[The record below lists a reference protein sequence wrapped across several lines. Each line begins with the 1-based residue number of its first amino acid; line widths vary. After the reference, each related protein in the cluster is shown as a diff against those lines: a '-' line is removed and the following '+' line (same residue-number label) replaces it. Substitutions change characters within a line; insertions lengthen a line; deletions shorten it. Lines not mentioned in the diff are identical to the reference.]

1 MSLGNPEKPDGTLRA
16 NDSGVRQFAN
26 SMPVLASTMNAQFEL
41 ELATPAMLD
50 YFGVTLDDLKSWA
63 SIGVIHPDDLE
74 AVIARTSHSA
84 ETGEPFEFEY
94 RLRRS
99 DGVFRRFQARGI
111 PFRNPQGQIERWYAL
126 LTDVED
132 QRQAEEALR
141 TSERSLNLI
150 INTIPE
156 LAWST
161 APDGSVDFLN
171 QRWLDYTG
179 LTANQAL
186 GWQWVTALHPDDMGG
201 LSKYWGT
208 TLASKAP
215 GEIEARLRRFD
226 GIYRWF
232 LFRAVPVK
240 DESGEVIKW
249 YGQNIDIEERKRAE
263 DAVRAKEQELRATIN
278 TIPTPAF
285 STLPDGHV
293 DFLNQRWLDY
303 AGMTAAQ
310 AEGWGWRSA
319 LHPDDVDRLVQY
331 WRSCLSAGTEAEVEA
346 RYRRFDG
353 VYRWC
358 LVRANPLRDESGN
371 VVKWYGTS
379 IDIEDRKHAEEEL
392 KAKERDLIRIINT
405 IPTTAWSTRPDGYC
419 EFLSDRWL
427 DYAGFTYEEAVGWG
441 WATAIHPEDVAGLQ
455 EVWSNALASGTA
467 VSTEARMRR
476 FDGVYRWFLFLAKPF
491 RDESGTIVKWYG
503 TNIDIEERKQAE
515 DAVRA
520 NELALRKIIDA
531 IPTQVHCNRPD
542 GTNEFSNKRWQE
554 YTGLSSEESS
564 GWGWQAAFHPEDLPR
579 VIEQWQAL
587 VATGE
592 VGGVEARLR
601 RHDEVFRWFQFRS
614 EPLRDETG
622 KIVRWYGAN
631 VDIDDRKQAE
641 EALRASERTLNLII
655 NTIPMLAWSTDPTGF
670 VEFLNQRWLEFT
682 GLSAEQASG
691 FGWAVAI
698 HPDDAKGL
706 IDYWQAALAS
716 GTEVDVEAR
725 MRRFDGQYRWFLF
738 RASPL
743 RDESGKIVKWYG
755 TNVDIEDRK
764 RADEELRRSE
774 AFLVEGQRLSRTGTF
789 AWWPD
794 TKKSVWSEE
803 LYRIHEIEPGTPI
816 STDIAQIRVHPDDIP
831 LVDEATAKG
840 VETGSD
846 YEHTHRI
853 VMPDGRIKFL
863 HVMARAT
870 REFEGRLEYIGAVQD
885 VTQRTLSDEALTKS
899 RSELAHVSRVM
910 SLGILTAS
918 IAHEVNQPLAGIIT
932 NAETCLQ
939 MLDDNPPD
947 IEGARETA
955 LRSIRD
961 GNRAADVVARLR
973 SLIKR
978 KDFVA
983 EIFDLNEATR
993 EVIALSSGELR
1004 RNRVVLQM
1012 DLADDLPPV
1021 NGDRV
1026 QLQQVIINL
1035 LRNAIDA
1042 MREIEDRPR
1051 QLLIQTERDGAE
1063 NVRLTV
1069 QDTGIGFASETAERL
1084 FESFFST
1091 KNDGMGIGLAISH
1104 SIVEAHHGK
1113 IWATLNRGPGSTFAF
1128 SIPCGSNGTT

>member
-1 MSLGNPEKPDGTLRA
+1 MSKTPE
-16 NDSGVRQFAN
+16 
-26 SMPVLASTMNAQFEL
+26 
-41 ELATPAMLD
+41 
-50 YFGVTLDDLKSWA
+50 
-63 SIGVIHPDDLE
+63 
-74 AVIARTSHSA
+74 
-84 ETGEPFEFEY
+84 
-94 RLRRS
+94 
-99 DGVFRRFQARGI
+99 
-111 PFRNPQGQIERWYAL
+111 
-126 LTDVED
+126 
-132 QRQAEEALR
+132 
-141 TSERSLNLI
+141 
-150 INTIPE
+150 
-156 LAWST
+156 
-161 APDGSVDFLN
+161 
-171 QRWLDYTG
+171 
-179 LTANQAL
+179 
-186 GWQWVTALHPDDMGG
+186 
-201 LSKYWGT
+201 
-208 TLASKAP
+208 
-215 GEIEARLRRFD
+215 EIEARLRRFD
-226 GIYRWF
+226 GVYRWF

-240 DESGEVIKW
+240 NESGDVIKW

-263 DAVRAKEQELRATIN
+263 DAVRAKERELRATID

-285 STLPDGHV
+285 STLPDGYV

-303 AGMTAAQ
+303 AGMTATE

-319 LHPDDVDRLVQY
+319 LHPDDADRLVQY
-331 WRSCLSAGTEAEVEA
+331 WLSCLSAGTEAEVEA

-371 VVKWYGTS
+371 VVKWYGIS
-379 IDIEDRKHAEEEL
+379 IDIEDRKRAEEEL
-392 KAKERDLIRIINT
+392 RAKERDLIRIINT

-419 EFLSDRWL
+419 DFLSDRWL
-427 DYAGFTYEEAVGWG
+427 DYAGFTYEEAVGWR

-455 EVWSNALASGTA
+455 GVWSNALATRTP

-503 TNIDIEERKQAE
+503 TNVDIE
-515 DAVRA
+515 
-520 NELALRKIIDA
+520 
-531 IPTQVHCNRPD
+531 
-542 GTNEFSNKRWQE
+542 
-554 YTGLSSEESS
+554 
-564 GWGWQAAFHPEDLPR
+564 
-579 VIEQWQAL
+579 
-587 VATGE
+587 
-592 VGGVEARLR
+592 
-601 RHDEVFRWFQFRS
+601 
-614 EPLRDETG
+614 
-622 KIVRWYGAN
+622 
-631 VDIDDRKQAE
+631 DRKQSD
-641 EALRASERTLNLII
+641 EALRASERALNLII

-691 FGWAVAI
+691 LGWAVAI

-706 IDYWQAALAS
+706 IDYWQAALDS

-743 RDESGKIVKWYG
+743 RDESGTIVKWYG

-774 AFLVEGQRLSRTGTF
+774 AFLAEGQKLSRTGTF
-789 AWWPD
+789 AWQPD
-794 TKKSVWSEE
+794 TTKSVWSEE
-803 LYRIHEIEPGTPI
+803 LYRIHEIKPGTPI
-816 STDIAQIRVHPDDIP
+816 SADIAQTGVHPDDIP
-831 LVDEATAKG
+831 LVYEATARG

-853 VMPDGRIKFL
+853 VMPDGRTKFL

-870 REFEGRLEYIGAVQD
+870 RDFEGRLEYIRAVQD
-885 VTQRTLSDEALTKS
+885 VTQRMLSEEALTKS
-899 RSELAHVSRVM
+899 RSELAHVSKVM

-961 GNRAADVVARLR
+961 GNRASDVVARLR
-973 SLIKR
+973 SLFKR

-983 EIFDLNEATR
+983 EMIDLNEATR

-1004 RNRVVLQM
+1004 RSRVVLQM
-1012 DLADDLPPV
+1012 DLVDDLPPV

-1042 MREIEDRPR
+1042 MREVEDRPR
-1051 QLLIQTERDGAE
+1051 QLLIQTERDGAV
-1063 NVRLTV
+1063 NVRLIM
-1069 QDTGIGFASETAERL
+1069 QDAGVGFAPDTADRL
-1084 FESFFST
+1084 FESFYST
-1091 KNDGMGIGLAISH
+1091 KNDGMGIGLAISR
-1104 SIVEAHHGK
+1104 SIVEAHHGR
-1113 IWATLNRGPGSTFAF
+1113 IWATLNHGPGSTFAF
-1128 SIPCGSNGTT
+1128 SIPADPVVLRKMARGLRPDNRN

>member
-1 MSLGNPEKPDGTLRA
+1 MSVGNPEKPGGALHA
-16 NDSGVRQFAN
+16 NDRGVRQIADA
-26 SMPVLASTMNAQFEL
+26 MPVLACTLTAQFEV
-41 ELATPAMLD
+41 ELATQPLLD
-50 YFGVTLDDLKSWA
+50 YFGVTLDELKNWV
-63 SIGVIHPDDLE
+63 SIGVVHPDDLE
-74 AVIARTSHSA
+74 VVIARTSHSV
-84 ETGEPFEFEY
+84 ETGEPFDFEH
-94 RLRRS
+94 RCRRF
-99 DGVFRRFQARGI
+99 DGVFRRLQARGI

-126 LTDVED
+126 LTDMED

-156 LAWST
+156 LAWS
-161 APDGSVDFLN
+161 ANSDGFVDFLN

-179 LTANQAL
+179 LSAAQAL
-186 GWQWVTALHPDDMGG
+186 GWNWMNALHPDEIDDLTAHWKSLMV
-201 LSKYWGT
+201 SKT
-208 TLASKAP
+208 P

-226 GIYRWF
+226 GVYRWF

-240 DESGEVIKW
+240 NESGDVIKW

-263 DAVRAKEQELRATIN
+263 DAVRAKEQEFRATID

-285 STLPDGHV
+285 STLPDGYV

-303 AGMTAAQ
+303 AGMTAEQAQ
-310 AEGWGWRSA
+310 GWGWRTA

-331 WRSCLSAGTEAEVEA
+331 WLSCLSAGTEAEIEA

-358 LVRANPLRDESGN
+358 LVRANPLRDELGN
-371 VVKWYGTS
+371 IVKWYGIS
-379 IDIEDRKHAEEEL
+379 IDIEDRKRAEEEL
-392 KAKERDLIRIINT
+392 RAKERDLIRIINT
-405 IPTTAWSTRPDGYC
+405 IPTTAWATRPDGYC

-427 DYAGFTYEEAVGWG
+427 DYAGFTYEEAVGWR
-441 WATAIHPEDVAGLQ
+441 WAAAIHPDDAAGLQ
-455 EVWSNALASGTA
+455 EHWLGRLATGMP
-467 VSTEARMRR
+467 VNTEARMRR
-476 FDGVYRWFLFLAKPF
+476 YDGVYRWFLFLAQPF

-503 TNIDIEERKQAE
+503 TNVDIE
-515 DAVRA
+515 
-520 NELALRKIIDA
+520 
-531 IPTQVHCNRPD
+531 
-542 GTNEFSNKRWQE
+542 
-554 YTGLSSEESS
+554 
-564 GWGWQAAFHPEDLPR
+564 
-579 VIEQWQAL
+579 
-587 VATGE
+587 
-592 VGGVEARLR
+592 
-601 RHDEVFRWFQFRS
+601 
-614 EPLRDETG
+614 
-622 KIVRWYGAN
+622 
-631 VDIDDRKQAE
+631 DRKQADE
-641 EALRASERTLNLII
+641 GLRASERNLNLII

-698 HPDDAKGL
+698 HPDDAQGL

-743 RDESGKIVKWYG
+743 RDESGNIVKWYG

-774 AFLVEGQRLSRTGTF
+774 AFLAEGQRLSRTGTF
-789 AWWPD
+789 AWRPD
-794 TKKSVWSEE
+794 TSKSVWSEE
-803 LYRIHEIEPGTPI
+803 LYRIHEIENGTPI
-816 STDIAQIRVHPDDIP
+816 SADIAQTGVHPDDIP
-831 LVDEATAKG
+831 LVYEAAARG
-840 VETGSD
+840 VKTGSD

-870 REFEGRLEYIGAVQD
+870 RDSEGRLEYIGAVQD

-899 RSELAHVSRVM
+899 RSELAHITRVM

-918 IAHEVNQPLAGIIT
+918 IAHEINQPLAGIIT

-947 IEGARETA
+947 IAGARETA

-961 GNRAADVVARLR
+961 GNRAADVIGRLR
-973 SLIKR
+973 SLFRR
-978 KDFVA
+978 KDFVV
-983 EIFDLNEATR
+983 EITDLNEATQ
-993 EVIALSSGELR
+993 EVITLSSGELR
-1004 RNRVVLQM
+1004 RNRVILQM
-1012 DLADDLPPV
+1012 DLADDLPLV

-1035 LRNAIDA
+1035 FRNAIDA
-1042 MREIEDRPR
+1042 MKEIEDRPR

-1069 QDTGIGFASETAERL
+1069 QDTGIGFAPETADRL

-1091 KNDGMGIGLAISH
+1091 KNDGMGIGLAISR

-1113 IWATLNRGPGSTFAF
+1113 IWATLNAGPGSTFAF
-1128 SIPCGSNGTT
+1128 SIPCGSNGIQ

>member
-1 MSLGNPEKPDGTLRA
+1 MSKTPE
-16 NDSGVRQFAN
+16 
-26 SMPVLASTMNAQFEL
+26 
-41 ELATPAMLD
+41 
-50 YFGVTLDDLKSWA
+50 
-63 SIGVIHPDDLE
+63 
-74 AVIARTSHSA
+74 
-84 ETGEPFEFEY
+84 
-94 RLRRS
+94 
-99 DGVFRRFQARGI
+99 
-111 PFRNPQGQIERWYAL
+111 
-126 LTDVED
+126 
-132 QRQAEEALR
+132 
-141 TSERSLNLI
+141 
-150 INTIPE
+150 
-156 LAWST
+156 
-161 APDGSVDFLN
+161 
-171 QRWLDYTG
+171 
-179 LTANQAL
+179 
-186 GWQWVTALHPDDMGG
+186 
-201 LSKYWGT
+201 
-208 TLASKAP
+208 
-215 GEIEARLRRFD
+215 EIEARLRRFD
-226 GIYRWF
+226 GVYRWF

-240 DESGEVIKW
+240 NESGDVIKW

-263 DAVRAKEQELRATIN
+263 DAVRAKERELRATID

-285 STLPDGHV
+285 STLPDGYV

-303 AGMTAAQ
+303 AGMTATE

-331 WRSCLSAGTEAEVEA
+331 WLSCLSAGTEAEVEA

-371 VVKWYGTS
+371 VVKWYGIS
-379 IDIEDRKHAEEEL
+379 IDIEDRKRAEEEL
-392 KAKERDLIRIINT
+392 RAKERDLIRIINT

-419 EFLSDRWL
+419 DFLSDRWL
-427 DYAGFTYEEAVGWG
+427 DYAGFTYEEAVGWR

-455 EVWSNALASGTA
+455 GVWSNALATRTP

-503 TNIDIEERKQAE
+503 TNVDIE
-515 DAVRA
+515 
-520 NELALRKIIDA
+520 
-531 IPTQVHCNRPD
+531 
-542 GTNEFSNKRWQE
+542 
-554 YTGLSSEESS
+554 
-564 GWGWQAAFHPEDLPR
+564 
-579 VIEQWQAL
+579 
-587 VATGE
+587 
-592 VGGVEARLR
+592 
-601 RHDEVFRWFQFRS
+601 
-614 EPLRDETG
+614 
-622 KIVRWYGAN
+622 
-631 VDIDDRKQAE
+631 DRKQSD
-641 EALRASERTLNLII
+641 EALRASERALNLII

-691 FGWAVAI
+691 LGWAVAI

-706 IDYWQAALAS
+706 IDYWQAALDS

-743 RDESGKIVKWYG
+743 RDESGTIVKWYG

-774 AFLVEGQRLSRTGTF
+774 AFLAEGQKLSRTGTF
-789 AWWPD
+789 AWQPD
-794 TKKSVWSEE
+794 TTKSVWSEE
-803 LYRIHEIEPGTPI
+803 LYRIHEIKPGTPI
-816 STDIAQIRVHPDDIP
+816 SADIAQIGVHPDDIP
-831 LVDEATAKG
+831 LVYEATARG

-853 VMPDGRIKFL
+853 VMPDGRTKFL

-870 REFEGRLEYIGAVQD
+870 RDFEGRLEYIRAVQD
-885 VTQRTLSDEALTKS
+885 VTQRMLSEEALTKS
-899 RSELAHVSRVM
+899 RSELAHVSKVM

-961 GNRAADVVARLR
+961 GNRASDVVARLR
-973 SLIKR
+973 SLFKR

-983 EIFDLNEATR
+983 EMIDLNEATR

-1004 RNRVVLQM
+1004 RSRVVLQM
-1012 DLADDLPPV
+1012 DLVDDLPPV

-1042 MREIEDRPR
+1042 IREVEDRPR
-1051 QLLIQTERDGAE
+1051 QLLIQTERDGAV
-1063 NVRLTV
+1063 NVRLIM
-1069 QDTGIGFASETAERL
+1069 QDAGVGFAPDTADRL
-1084 FESFFST
+1084 FESFYST
-1091 KNDGMGIGLAISH
+1091 KNDGMGIGLAISR
-1104 SIVEAHHGK
+1104 SIVEAHHGR
-1113 IWATLNRGPGSTFAF
+1113 IWATLNHGPGSTFAF
-1128 SIPCGSNGTT
+1128 SIPADPVVLRKMARGLRPDNRN

>member
-1 MSLGNPEKPDGTLRA
+1 MSVENSDRRGATPRTG
-16 NDSGVRQFAN
+16 DSGVRQTGDA
-26 SMPVLASTMNAQFEL
+26 MPVLVSTLNAQFEV
-41 ELATPAMLD
+41 ELATQSLLD
-50 YFGVTLDDLKSWA
+50 YFGVTLDELKNWA
-63 SIGVIHPDDLE
+63 SIGLVHPDDLE
-74 AVIARTSHSA
+74 AVIAATSHSV
-84 ETGEPFEFEY
+84 ETGESFDFEH
-94 RLRRS
+94 RCRRF
-99 DGVFRRFQARGI
+99 DGVFRRLQARGL
-111 PFRNPQGQIERWYAL
+111 PLRNPQGQIERWYVL
-126 LTDVED
+126 LIDIED

-161 APDGSVDFLN
+161 GSDGSVDFLN

-179 LTANQAL
+179 LTAAQSL
-186 GWQWVTALHPDDMGG
+186 GWNWMTALHPDDMGG
-201 LSKYWGT
+201 LTEYWKT
-208 TLASKAP
+208 IMVSQTP
-215 GEIEARLRRFD
+215 GEYEARLRRFD
-226 GIYRWF
+226 GVYRWF

-240 DESGEVIKW
+240 DESGNVIKW

-263 DAVRAKEQELRATIN
+263 DTVRANEQALRATIN

-285 STLPDGHV
+285 STLPDGYV

-303 AGMTAAQ
+303 AGMTAEQAQ
-310 AEGWGWRSA
+310 GWGWGAA
-319 LHPDDVDRLVQY
+319 LHPDDVDRLMQY
-331 WRSCLSAGTEAEVEA
+331 WQSCLDSGAEAEIEA

-358 LVRANPLRDESGN
+358 LVRANPLRDASGK
-371 VVKWYGTS
+371 VIKWYGIS
-379 IDIEDRKHAEEEL
+379 IDIEDRKRAEEEL
-392 KAKERDLIRIINT
+392 RAKERDLIRIINT

-427 DYAGFTYEEAVGWG
+427 DYAGFTYEEAVGWR
-441 WATAIHPEDVAGLQ
+441 WAAAIHPDDTPGLQ
-455 EVWSNALASGTA
+455 AVWLAALASGTP
-467 VSTEARMRR
+467 VNTEARMRR
-476 FDGVYRWFLFLAKPF
+476 FDGVYRWFLFLAQPF

-503 TNIDIEERKQAE
+503 TNVDIE
-515 DAVRA
+515 
-520 NELALRKIIDA
+520 
-531 IPTQVHCNRPD
+531 
-542 GTNEFSNKRWQE
+542 
-554 YTGLSSEESS
+554 
-564 GWGWQAAFHPEDLPR
+564 
-579 VIEQWQAL
+579 
-587 VATGE
+587 
-592 VGGVEARLR
+592 
-601 RHDEVFRWFQFRS
+601 
-614 EPLRDETG
+614 
-622 KIVRWYGAN
+622 
-631 VDIDDRKQAE
+631 DRKQAD

-670 VEFLNQRWLEFT
+670 VEFLNRRWLEFT

-691 FGWAVAI
+691 FGWSVAI

-743 RDESGKIVKWYG
+743 RDESGKVVKWYG

-774 AFLVEGQRLSRTGTF
+774 AFLAEGQRLSRTGTF
-789 AWWPD
+789 AWRPD
-794 TKKSVWSEE
+794 TTRSVWSEE

-816 STDIAQIRVHPDDIP
+816 STDIAQTGVHPDDIA
-831 LVDEATAKG
+831 LVYEAAAKG

-870 REFEGRLEYIGAVQD
+870 RDFEGRLEYIGAVQD
-885 VTQRTLSDEALTKS
+885 ITQRMLSEEALTKS
-899 RSELAHVSRVM
+899 RSELAHITRVM

-918 IAHEVNQPLAGIIT
+918 ITHEVNQPLAGIIT

-939 MLDDNPPD
+939 MLGDNPPD

-961 GNRAADVVARLR
+961 GNRAADIIARLR
-973 SLIKR
+973 SLFKR
-978 KDFVA
+978 RQFVA
-983 EIFDLNEATR
+983 EIIDLNEAAR

-1004 RNRVVLQM
+1004 RSRVVLQM
-1012 DLADDLPPV
+1012 DLADNLPPV

-1051 QLLIQTERDGAE
+1051 QLQIRTESDGGE
-1063 NVRLTV
+1063 NVRLIM
-1069 QDTGIGFASETAERL
+1069 QDTGVGFAPDTADRL
-1084 FESFFST
+1084 FESFYST
-1091 KNDGMGIGLAISH
+1091 KNDGMGIGLAISR
-1104 SIVEAHHGK
+1104 SIIEAHHGQ
-1113 IWATLNRGPGSTFAF
+1113 IWATSNHGPGSTFAF
-1128 SIPCGSNGTT
+1128 SIPRGPSLSQADDRGLSADNRS